1 MSGARGLLVALL
13 VARVAVGSAPAEPG
27 PAWSRRG
34 HPPRGPCGLRDPGAT
49 ASSSLGGGS
58 RSVGQVCV
66 EKSILFRANT
76 PYPTTI
82 IAAPGGQELLF
93 CVQPSDPNQNYF
105 QQPQLIKES
114 DFPKFMEK
122 YGGHSFLTLSQAQ
135 PAFSAFYRAGDPIL
149 TYFDSSSVLSTLR
162 QPIRMGTSG
171 LCVDGNPAGFLDSK
185 STSCT
190 RIFANLSNSC
200 ITDPALDAASY
211 YRDFTVLKVPVNGT
225 IVQSIQVKI
234 TPVTPP
240 GAPYMKDNMCYNVVS
255 EVIYE
260 IEFNS
265 THGIQ
270 NVSVQFKVTSIL
282 GNSGSSLQQHFTL
295 HFWTRTLTHTLPR
308 SGNPGYIVGAPLL
321 ITNDGARQHVSF
333 LLSVCQMTI
342 LQSQGDGSCS
352 QFLRHQVQ
360 FGRNMKTGCKLSLSQ
375 MLEEG
380 DCSYVQQKLYKA
392 FQGMNGAEDLAI
404 IGSARSTQAEQ
415 WTTILI
421 RNCSV
426 QVMNCSSCCM
436 VPVTLEIQ
444 ILWSKEGLLSN
455 PQAQILSAQYFYQ
468 CQPLKFLSMSMVP
481 LTTVVTFTDMT
492 EWPEPPRGQPRT
504 YWKLPF
510 DFFFPFKVALTEE
523 RNYRDDLAGLFL
535 VILILSRIF
544 CF

>member
-1 MSGARGLLVALL
+1 D
-13 VARVAVGSAPAEPG
+13 VGGYFFLIFTLA
-27 PAWSRRG
+27 
-34 HPPRGPCGLRDPGAT
+34 
-49 ASSSLGGGS
+49 
-58 RSVGQVCV
+58 
-66 EKSILFRANT
+66 
-76 PYPTTI
+76 
-82 IAAPGGQELLF
+82 
-93 CVQPSDPNQNYF
+93 NQNYF

-114 DFPKFMEK
+114 DFLKFLEK

-135 PAFSAFYRAGDPIL
+135 PAFSAFYRAGDPIF
-149 TYFDSSSVLSTLR
+149 TYFDSLSVLSTLR
-162 QPIRMGTSG
+162 QPVRMGASG

-190 RIFANLSNSC
+190 RIFADLSKSC

-211 YRDFTVLKVPVNGT
+211 YRDFTVLKV
-225 IVQSIQVKI
+225 
-234 TPVTPP
+234 
-240 GAPYMKDNMCYNVVS
+240 NVV
-255 EVIYE
+255 YE

-270 NVSVQFKVTSIL
+270 NVSVQFNVTSIS
-282 GNSGSSLQQHFTL
+282 GNSGSSLQQRFIL
-295 HFWTRTLTHTLPR
+295 HFWVSLPITKTLSHTLPR
-308 SGNPGYIVGAPLL
+308 SGNPGYILGAPLL
-321 ITNDGARQHVSF
+321 ITNDGARQH
-333 LLSVCQMTI
+333 MTI

-352 QFLRHQVQ
+352 QFLRHKVL
-360 FGRNMKTGCKLSLSQ
+360 FGRNIKTGCKLSLSQ
-375 MLEEG
+375 VLEEG
-380 DCSYVQQKLYKA
+380 DCSYIQQKLYKA
-392 FQGMNGAEDLAI
+392 LQGMNRVEDLAI
-404 IGSARSTQAEQ
+404 IGSARSTQAEE

-426 QVMNCSSCCM
+426 QAVNCTSCCM

-455 PQAQILSAQYFYQ
+455 PQAHILSARYFYQ

-481 LTTVVTFTDMT
+481 LTTVVTFADMT
-492 EWPEPPRGQPRT
+492 EWPEPPRGQPKT

-523 RNYRDDLAGLFL
+523 RSYRDDLAGYFL

>member
-1 MSGARGLLVALL
+1 
-13 VARVAVGSAPAEPG
+13 
-27 PAWSRRG
+27 
-34 HPPRGPCGLRDPGAT
+34 
-49 ASSSLGGGS
+49 
-58 RSVGQVCV
+58 SVGQVCV

-93 CVQPSDPNQNYF
+93 CVQLFF
-105 QQPQLIKES
+105 Q
-114 DFPKFMEK
+114 
-122 YGGHSFLTLSQAQ
+122 
-135 PAFSAFYRAGDPIL
+135 AGDPIL

-211 YRDFTVLKVPVNGT
+211 YRDFTVLKVNVPYIWNKQT
-225 IVQSIQVKI
+225 
-234 TPVTPP
+234 
-240 GAPYMKDNMCYNVVS
+240 PYMKDNMCYNVVS

-295 HFWTRTLTHTLPR
+295 HFWVSAP
-308 SGNPGYIVGAPLL
+308 IVFG
-321 ITNDGARQHVSF
+321 TNCGFIVF
-333 LLSVCQMTI
+333 CQMTI

-455 PQAQILSAQYFYQ
+455 PQAQILS
-468 CQPLKFLSMSMVP
+468 FLSMSMVP

-523 RNYRDDLAGLFL
+523 RNYRDDLAVICYFL
-535 VILILSRIF
+535 LLCI
-544 CF
+544 